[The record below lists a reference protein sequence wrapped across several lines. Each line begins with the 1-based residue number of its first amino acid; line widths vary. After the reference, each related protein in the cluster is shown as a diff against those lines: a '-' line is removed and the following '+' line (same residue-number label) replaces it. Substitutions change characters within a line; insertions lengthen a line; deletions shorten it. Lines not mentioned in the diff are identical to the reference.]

1 MAEAMFGQV
10 LTAMVTPFD
19 SNREIDERGVVTLAN
34 YLIEN
39 GSDGIVVC
47 GTTGESPTLSHQE
60 KLRLFRLVKK
70 AVGKRGIVIAGT
82 GGNDTA
88 ASVTLTK
95 EAAETGVDAALLVV
109 PPYNKPSQEGLYQH
123 FRAIAC
129 SVPYLPCIL
138 YNVPSRTAQNMDS
151 VTTLRLARDI
161 PNIAATKEASGNLL
175 QCAEIVGES
184 PPGFSVYSGDDALTL
199 PILSVGG
206 VGVVSVSSHL
216 VGKEMKAMHTAFFS
230 GEFTQAAELNIKMIP
245 IVKALFQATTPSPA
259 PLKAALNMMG
269 LPSGELRLPL
279 VAANESESGIVRQAL
294 INYGLLS

>member
-34 YLIEN
+34 HLLEN

-47 GTTGESPTLSHQE
+47 GTTGESPTLSAAE

-88 ASVTLTK
+88 ASIGLTQ
-95 EAAETGVDAALLVV
+95 EAAELGVDGALLVV
-109 PPYNKPSQEGLYQH
+109 PPYNRPSQEGLFQH

-129 SVPYLPCIL
+129 SVPNLPCML
-138 YNVPSRTAQNMDS
+138 YNVPTRTAQNMDS
-151 VTTLRLARDI
+151 STTLRLAREI
-161 PNIAATKEASGNLL
+161 PNIAATKEASGNLT
-175 QCAEIVGES
+175 QCAEIIGGA
-184 PPGFSVYSGDDALTL
+184 PQDFAVYSGDDGLTL
-199 PILSVGG
+199 PILSIGG
-206 VGVVSVSSHL
+206 VGVVSVSAHL
-216 VGKEMKAMHTAFFS
+216 VGSDMKKMHSEFFA
-230 GEFTQAAELNIKMIP
+230 GNFAKAAALNIKMLP
-245 IVKALFQATTPSPA
+245 IVKALFQPTTPSPA

-269 LPSGELRLPL
+269 LPSGDLRLPL
-279 VAANESESGIVRQAL
+279 VAANEHESSIIREAL
-294 INYGLLS
+294 TQYGLLK